1 MTPRLAKSIIEEEK
15 NLWSKKVLDFQ
26 TGKEYNRGRKEM
38 LITSERNKAAWNIRR
53 RLAKQRNCK
62 LLDISWKECL
72 ATVEAALEKTIKQ
85 VYEKMLKRYK
95 GLDFKSRLT
104 MYKSLWMKESE
115 YLRCRLAGMDI
126 VESIKKVWFGITE
139 TVRMHY

>member
-1 MTPRLAKSIIEEEK
+1 MTPKVRSVIIEE
-15 NLWSKKVLDFQ
+15 
-26 TGKEYNRGRKEM
+26 RKM

-85 VYEKMLKRYK
+85 VYERMLKRYK
-95 GLDFKSRLT
+95 GLNFKSRLAL
-104 MYKSLWMKESE
+104 YKSLWMKESE
-115 YLRCRLAGMDI
+115 YLRYRLSGVDV
-126 VESIKKVWFGITE
+126 VESIKRTWLGLTE

>member
-1 MTPRLAKSIIEEEK
+1 MKKFLTPKVEKGIIEE
-15 NLWSKKVLDFQ
+15 
-26 TGKEYNRGRKEM
+26 RKM

-62 LLDISWKECL
+62 LSDISWKKCL
-72 ATVEAALEKTIKQ
+72 AAVEAALEKTMKQ
-85 VYEKMLKRYK
+85 VYERMLKRYK
-95 GLDFKSRLT
+95 GLNFKSRLT

-115 YLRCRLAGMDI
+115 YLRYRLAGMDV
-126 VESIKKVWFGITE
+126 VESIKRVWFGLTE

>member
-1 MTPRLAKSIIEEEK
+1 MKKFLTPKVEKGIIEE
-15 NLWSKKVLDFQ
+15 
-26 TGKEYNRGRKEM
+26 RKM

-85 VYEKMLKRYK
+85 VYERMLKRYK
-95 GLDFKSRLT
+95 GLNFKSRLT
-104 MYKSLWMKESE
+104 LYKSLWTKESE
-115 YLRCRLAGMDI
+115 YLRYRITGMD
-126 VESIKKVWFGITE
+126 VLESIKRVWFESTE